1 MIRERLTGIGVL
13 VLGLLIFF
21 VLIPAGVDRPGSVE
35 HTALAPDFWP
45 RIIAGIIMVMGLF
58 LAVGPAAK
66 EEGGARGADGGEEG
80 GEAAAE
86 AVGGAEAAGGWTHRL
101 PGLAVALGT
110 LFAFY
115 FLIPYLGMVAPGIAV
130 ILGLMVY
137 AGERR
142 WPLGLAIA
150 LCVPILLYVFFVHVA
165 SVPIPL
171 GVFEGLL

>member
-21 VLIPAGVDRPGSVE
+21 VLIPAGIDRPGSVE
-35 HTALAPDFWP
+35 HAALAPDFWP
-45 RIIAGIIMVMGLF
+45 RIIAGIIMLMGLF
-58 LAVGPAAK
+58 LTVRPAA
-66 EEGGARGADGGEEG
+66 EDEGEEHGDSGG
-80 GEAAAE
+80 GEA
-86 AVGGAEAAGGWTHRL
+86 VEAAAGWTHRL

-142 WPLGLAIA
+142 WPMGIAIA

-171 GVFEGLL
+171 GMFESLF

>member
-35 HTALAPDFWP
+35 HAALAPDFWP
-45 RIIAGIIMVMGLF
+45 RIIAGIIMLMGLF
-58 LAVGPAAK
+58 LAIRPAAK
-66 EEGGARGADGGEEG
+66 EEDEGRGENGV
-80 GEAAAE
+80 EAA
-86 AVGGAEAAGGWTHRL
+86 AEAAGGWVHRL

-142 WPLGLAIA
+142 WPLGVAVA

>member
-21 VLIPAGVDRPGSVE
+21 VLIPVGIDRPGSVE
-35 HTALAPDFWP
+35 HAALAPDFWP
-45 RIIAGIIMVMGLF
+45 RIIAGIIMLMGLF
-58 LAVGPAAK
+58 LTVRPAAEDEG
-66 EEGGARGADGGEEG
+66 EEHGDGGG
-80 GEAAAE
+80 GEA
-86 AVGGAEAAGGWTHRL
+86 VEAAAGWTHRL

-142 WPLGLAIA
+142 WPMGIAIA

-171 GVFEGLL
+171 GMFESLF

>member
-35 HTALAPDFWP
+35 HAALAPDFWP
-45 RIIAGIIMVMGLF
+45 RIIAGIIMLMGLF
-58 LAVGPAAK
+58 LAIRPAAK
-66 EEGGARGADGGEEG
+66 EEDEERGDGGGEEG
-80 GEAAAE
+80 VEAA
-86 AVGGAEAAGGWTHRL
+86 AEAAGGWTHRL

-142 WPLGLAIA
+142 WPLGVAVA

>member
-1 MIRERLTGIGVL
+1 M
-13 VLGLLIFF
+13 
-21 VLIPAGVDRPGSVE
+21 
-35 HTALAPDFWP
+35 
-45 RIIAGIIMVMGLF
+45 
-58 LAVGPAAK
+58 
-66 EEGGARGADGGEEG
+66 
-80 GEAAAE
+80 
-86 AVGGAEAAGGWTHRL
+86 
-101 PGLAVALGT
+101 ALGT

-150 LCVPILLYVFFVHVA
+150 FCVPILLYVFFVHVA

>member
-21 VLIPAGVDRPGSVE
+21 VLIPAGIDRPGSVE
-35 HTALAPDFWP
+35 HAALAPDFWP
-45 RIIAGIIMVMGLF
+45 RIIAGIIMLMGLF
-58 LAVGPAAK
+58 LTVRPAA
-66 EEGGARGADGGEEG
+66 EDEGEEHGGGGG
-80 GEAAAE
+80 GEA
-86 AVGGAEAAGGWTHRL
+86 VEAAAGWTHRL

-142 WPLGLAIA
+142 WPMGIAIA

>member
-35 HTALAPDFWP
+35 HAALAPDFWP
-45 RIIAGIIMVMGLF
+45 RIIAGIIMLMGLF
-58 LAVGPAAK
+58 LAIRPAAK
-66 EEGGARGADGGEEG
+66 EEGDEERGDDGGEEG
-80 GEAAAE
+80 VEAAAE
-86 AVGGAEAAGGWTHRL
+86 AAAGWTHRL

-142 WPLGLAIA
+142 WPLGVAVA

-171 GVFEGLL
+171 GVFEGLV